1 MRALIDTDILAD
13 FINNADI
20 TIFNNAD
27 FRTRAHSLNLSFWVT
42 ALSVYQIASTCDFE
56 NVKDCLDLVSENFSI
71 IPIRSSIFN
80 NMPLLEGV
88 DFENHIIIS
97 AAENFNVDVII
108 SEKQLKIDHTRVRVL
123 TPVEFLALM
132 ETGEPEVFKKVHFLD
147 LKAQVHQIYNEID
160 NRIADIITNTGF
172 ILGKYVEEFEKK
184 FAALQKS
191 KYCIGVSSGT
201 DALHVALMAL
211 NIGHGDAVMVPVHS
225 FIATAEAVSMT
236 GAMPI
241 FIDCDMCHNIDT
253 KQLEKLLSTMNDE
266 TRDRLKALIPVHL
279 YGQSANMD
287 RVMELAD
294 EYDLAVIEDCC
305 QAHLAQWKDQ
315 KVGNF
320 GAFGAFSFYP
330 GKNLGAYGEAG
341 ALVTND
347 EELYQKAKMIRQHGE
362 IERYHHQVRGH
373 NYRMEAIQG
382 AVLSTKLKYLE
393 EWTIKRRHI
402 AKLYTELLTNVS
414 GIQTPLE
421 LDTSYSVHHLY
432 VIQCADRDGLRE
444 YLNKHSIDTGLH
456 YPIPIHMQQAYRDLG
471 YKQGDFPVAEKA
483 AERILSLPMYP
494 ELTEYQIRYVC
505 EKINEYMK
513 NVA

>member
-1 MRALIDTDILAD
+1 MLAD
-13 FINNADI
+13 FINNAD
-20 TIFNNAD
+20 TNMFNTAD
-27 FRTRAHSLNLSFWVT
+27 LRNRAHSNNLSFWVT
-42 ALSVYQIASTCDFE
+42 ALSVYQVASTCDYE
-56 NVKDCLDLVSENFSI
+56 NVKDCLDLVLENFSI
-71 IPIRSSIFN
+71 IPIRSSTFHN
-80 NMPLLEGV
+80 VTFSEGN
-88 DFENHIIIS
+88 DFENHILIS
-97 AAENFNVDVII
+97 AAENLNVDVII
-108 SEKQLKIDHTRVRVL
+108 SKKQFKIDNTRVRVL
-123 TPVEFLALM
+123 TPVEFLSFM
-132 ETGEPEVFKKVHFLD
+132 ETGELEAFKKVPFLD
-147 LKAQVHQIYNEID
+147 LKAQLHQFYNEID

-201 DALHVALMAL
+201 DALHVALMAF
-211 NIGHGDAVMVPVHS
+211 NIGHGDAVIVPVNT
-225 FIATAEAVSMT
+225 FIATAEAVSMA
-236 GAMPI
+236 GAIPI
-241 FIDCDMCHNIDT
+241 FIDCDKYHNIDT
-253 KQLEKLLSTMNDE
+253 QKLEKLLSTMNDE

-305 QAHLAQWKDQ
+305 QAHLAQWKGR

-347 EELYQKAKMIRQHGE
+347 EGLYQKAKMIRQHGE

-393 EWTIKRRHI
+393 EWTIKRRHN
-402 AKLYTELLTNVS
+402 AKLYTELLANVS

-421 LDTSYSVHHLY
+421 LDTNFSVHHLY
-432 VIQCADRDGLRE
+432 VIQCDDRDGLRN
-444 YLNKHSIDTGLH
+444 YLDKHSIDTGLH
-456 YPIPIHMQQAYRDLG
+456 YPVPLHMQQAYRDLEYMPG
-471 YKQGDFPVAEKA
+471 AFPVAEKA

-513 NVA
+513 NGT